1 MGLLDFIFGK
11 APEWEEVSKDT
22 FSTEDT
28 YIYSKAESKK
38 LLKLY
43 LGKLGFSKKDIRDEV
58 ELYTKGMQDEESIQD
73 HGINVAKVNIKNF
86 TTDLNKLHKTK
97 KNDEG
102 KELSGEELQFHL
114 SLLQCIEDLES
125 DIKYF
130 EASLIDQQKEK
141 EKFKSDG
148 WKPYL
153 IKYINVYRSRTIKPK
168 KLFFLHLL
176 QTAGRKVGFMKKHK
190 KTKS

>member
-11 APEWEEVSKDT
+11 DPEWGKVSKDT

-43 LGKLGFSKKDIRDEV
+43 LKKLGFSKKDIRDEV
-58 ELYTKGMQDEESIQD
+58 ELYTEGMQDEESIQD

-102 KELSGEELQFHL
+102 KELSGEELQEY
-114 SLLQCIEDLES
+114 IEDLES

-130 EASLIDQQKEK
+130 EASLTDQQKEK

-190 KTKS
+190 KTKRG

>member
-1 MGLLDFIFGK
+1 M
-11 APEWEEVSKDT
+11 WEKVPKDT

-43 LGKLGFSKKDIRDEV
+43 LGKLGFSKEDIRDEV
-58 ELYTKGMQDEESIQD
+58 ELYTEGMQDDEESIKED
-73 HGINVAKVNIKNF
+73 ISYAKEELKNA
-86 TTDLNKLHKTK
+86 TTKLNKFNKTK

-102 KELSGEELQFHL
+102 KELSGEELQEY
-114 SLLQCIEDLES
+114 IEDLES
-125 DIKYF
+125 DIKAC
-130 EASLIDQQKEK
+130 EEDLTDQQKEK

-153 IKYINVYRSRTIKPK
+153 IKYINDRVESETDAK
-168 KLFFLHLL
+168 K
-176 QTAGRKVGFMKKHK
+176 R
-190 KTKS
+190 

>member
-11 APEWEEVSKDT
+11 DPEWVEVSKDT

-43 LGKLGFSKKDIRDEV
+43 LDKLGFSKEDIRDEV
-58 ELYTKGMQDEESIQD
+58 ELYTESIED
-73 HGINVAKVNIKNF
+73 DEDSMKIDIANAKEELKNA
-86 TTDLNKLHKTK
+86 TTKLNKFNKTK

-102 KELSGEELQFHL
+102 KKLSGEELQEY
-114 SLLQCIEDLES
+114 IEDLES
-125 DIKYF
+125 DIKAY
-130 EASLIDQQKEK
+130 EEDLTDQQKEK

-153 IKYINVYRSRTIKPK
+153 IKYINDRVESEANRR
-168 KLFFLHLL
+168 
-176 QTAGRKVGFMKKHK
+176 
-190 KTKS
+190 

>member
-11 APEWEEVSKDT
+11 DPEWVEVTEDT
-22 FSTEDT
+22 FSIEGT
-28 YIYSKAESKK
+28 YKYSKAETKK

-43 LGKLGFSKKDIRDEV
+43 LDKLGFSKEDIRDEV
-58 ELYTKGMQDEESIQD
+58 ELYTESMQDDEEDRKEDISD
-73 HGINVAKVNIKNF
+73 AKEELKNA
-86 TTDLNKLHKTK
+86 TTKLNKFNKTK

-102 KELSGEELQFHL
+102 KELSGEELQVHL
-114 SLLQCIEDLES
+114 SLLQYIEDLES

-130 EASLIDQQKEK
+130 EASLTDQQKEK

-153 IKYINVYRSRTIKPK
+153 IKYINVYRLCTIKPK
-168 KLFFLHLL
+168 K
-176 QTAGRKVGFMKKHK
+176 R
-190 KTKS
+190 

>member
-1 MGLLDFIFGK
+1 M
-11 APEWEEVSKDT
+11 WEKVPKDT

-43 LGKLGFSKKDIRDEV
+43 LGKLGFSKEDIRDEV
-58 ELYTKGMQDEESIQD
+58 ELYTEGMQDDEESIKED
-73 HGINVAKVNIKNF
+73 ISYAKEELKNA
-86 TTDLNKLHKTK
+86 TTKLNKFNKTK

-102 KELSGEELQFHL
+102 KELSGEELQEY
-114 SLLQCIEDLES
+114 IEDLES
-125 DIKYF
+125 DIKAC
-130 EASLIDQQKEK
+130 EEDLTDQQKEK

-153 IKYINVYRSRTIKPK
+153 IKYINDRVESEADAK
-168 KLFFLHLL
+168 K
-176 QTAGRKVGFMKKHK
+176 R
-190 KTKS
+190 

>member
-11 APEWEEVSKDT
+11 DPEWVEVTKDT

-43 LGKLGFSKKDIRDEV
+43 LDKLGFSKEDIRDEV
-58 ELYTKGMQDEESIQD
+58 ELYTESIED
-73 HGINVAKVNIKNF
+73 DEDSMKIDIANAKEELKNA
-86 TTDLNKLHKTK
+86 TTRLNKFNKTK

-102 KELSGEELQFHL
+102 KELSGEELQEY
-114 SLLQCIEDLES
+114 IEDLES
-125 DIKYF
+125 DIKAC
-130 EASLIDQQKEK
+130 EEDLTDQQKEK

-153 IKYINVYRSRTIKPK
+153 IKYINVYRV
-168 KLFFLHLL
+168 KL
-176 QTAGRKVGFMKKHK
+176 KH
-190 KTKS
+190 